1 MKHLALILAAVA
13 AMTFAVHADD
23 ADQLGQRVD
32 PTLEADNGRM
42 ANNYAEFPF
51 LNLDANRVVMNGADW
66 TALRQ
71 RYQAAARGEA
81 AFSLVYL
88 GDSHIQAD
96 FGGTIL
102 RERLARDAGSAGRG
116 LIIPFRAAGTNQPVD
131 YNITTRDPVVTSRLL
146 KQPWATEMT
155 FTGIGIQPVGNT
167 LTLSVHSDTPF
178 KLARVLASGTEPHIG
193 AVYGDNVA
201 DIPDHAFVGPNVAVF
216 AEPRTDI
223 NLRLDVSPT
232 TTIAG
237 IVLESEEHGTF
248 VHSIG
253 NNGATFE
260 TYATVPVFGREVAR
274 LAPDLFVIALG
285 TNEAF
290 GQLDP
295 EAMEASIATLLGSIR
310 RHCPD
315 AAIMLVT
322 PPECYRKK
330 RSRRRNPGLTVNRK
344 VAVARNVIKEY
355 AESHGIP
362 LYDTFE
368 VAGGNGAASAM
379 RRAQVLGRDG
389 VHYTPA
395 GYRLWGGL
403 LSDALLEQLKSIS
416 TEGR

>member
-1 MKHLALILAAVA
+1 MKHLILTLAAA
-13 AMTFAVHADD
+13 AAVTFGAYADD
-23 ADQLGQRVD
+23 PDQRDQRVD
-32 PTLEADNGRM
+32 PTLEADNGRA

-51 LNLDANRVVMNGADW
+51 LNLEANSIAMNGADW
-66 TALRQ
+66 SDLRD
-71 RYQAAARGEA
+71 RYREAAAGNG
-81 AFSLVYL
+81 AFSVVYL

-102 RERLARDAGSAGRG
+102 RGRLADDAGSAGRG
-116 LIIPFRAAGTNQPVD
+116 LIIPFKAAGTNQPVD
-131 YNITTRDPVVTSRLL
+131 YQITVREPVVTSRLL

-167 LTLSVHSDTPF
+167 LTLNVHSDTPF
-178 KLARVLASGTEPHIG
+178 KVARVLASGPTPHIAG
-193 AVYGDNVA
+193 VYASNVA
-201 DIPDHAFVGPNVAVF
+201 DVPDHVLVGENVAVF
-216 AEPRTDI
+216 AEPRSDI
-223 NLRLDVSPT
+223 SLRLDITPA

-237 IVLESEEHGTF
+237 VVLESAENGTF

-260 TYATVPVFGREVAR
+260 TYATVPTFGPEVAQ
-274 LAPDLFVIALG
+274 LGPDLFVIALG

-295 EAMEASIATLLGSIR
+295 EAMEASIATLLGSIHR
-310 RHCPD
+310 NCPN

-322 PPECYRKK
+322 PPECYRK
-330 RSRRRNPGLTVNRK
+330 RRNRRRNPGLTVNRK
-344 VAVARNVIKEY
+344 VVIARNVIKNY

-362 LYDTFE
+362 LYDTYS
-368 VAGGNGAASAM
+368 VAGGDGAAAAM
-379 RRAQVLGRDG
+379 KRAQVLGRDG

-403 LSDALLEQLKSIS
+403 LSDALLEKLK
-416 TEGR
+416 